1 MIVLSVGMPRAGSGW
16 HYNII
21 HDLMDVAD
29 FDDAREIREKYRLQS
44 ILTEVNVNIGVL
56 SLRRLGMVMIPAL
69 MGRDFVL
76 KAHAG
81 PTLWSRTLAAL
92 GLLRIVY
99 IYRDP
104 RDAMLSAYEYGRRT
118 AERGRPNFFAQY
130 DTFEKTLDFMTD
142 YIDIWEAWMN
152 EKRVLVVR
160 YEDLLMNYDEEM
172 ERLLAYL
179 GSDPTDDAVQGVVEN
194 YRPGQVDAEQQGL
207 HFFKGKIGRFK
218 EKYTNDQ
225 QAQMVERF
233 GAALQKMGY
242 EA

>member
-21 HDLMDVAD
+21 HDLMEVAG
-29 FDDAREIREKYRLQS
+29 FDDARTIREKYRLQK
-44 ILTEVNVNIGVL
+44 ILTAVNVNIGVL

-81 PTLWSRTLAAL
+81 PTVWSRTLAAL

-118 AERGRPNFFAQY
+118 AEKGHPNFFAQF
-130 DTFEKTLDFMTD
+130 DTFEKSLNFMAD
-142 YIDIWEAWMN
+142 YVDVWEAWMN

-160 YEDLLMNYDEEM
+160 YEDLLMNYDAEM
-172 ERLLAYL
+172 ERLLTYL
-179 GSDPTDDAVQGVVEN
+179 ALDADDDAVQGVVEN
-194 YRPGQVDAEQQGL
+194 YRPGKTDAGQQGL
-207 HFFKGKIGRFK
+207 HFFKGKMGRYQ

-225 QAQMVERF
+225 QAQMGERF

-242 EA
+242 DR